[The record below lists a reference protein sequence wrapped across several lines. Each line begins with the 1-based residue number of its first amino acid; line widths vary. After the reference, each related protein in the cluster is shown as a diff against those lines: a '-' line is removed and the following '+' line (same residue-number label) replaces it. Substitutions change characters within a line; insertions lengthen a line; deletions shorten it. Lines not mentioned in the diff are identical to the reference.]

1 MRAETSSVRDLPE
14 MHLMGHTC
22 ATLNGELV
30 FVWGGTNE
38 KVAYLT
44 TKNTHLWIYDTLTGY
59 WRKRHCSGECP
70 PYLSCSTS
78 SLIGQK
84 MYVFGGYWT
93 VQDDWLNCL
102 YCLNLET
109 FEWTDLGSRATGVPT
124 KPIRS
129 DKCVSWT
136 YNKRFYVFGG
146 YGWSQTEHYVQLLDI
161 QKDFQLTPDERWPKF
176 GWNNQ
181 LVEYNPLDKTW
192 RWPTY
197 AGKCPS
203 ARAAHSGAL
212 LGNKYYIFGGRDSYE
227 RLNDLYSLDMDKLE
241 WTHITNF
248 KLDSASMLGM
258 ELASTSRA
266 RPISHL
272 LDSGEASENES
283 DDLQVDEQVAAEERH
298 RLQVNDILE
307 EMRQDNSVLDVEDD
321 LSPTPSSSTIRPQSR
336 PHINTYEALEEENG
350 SEDDDN
356 DDEPIEPPHPSLLIE
371 RLSMSSSHQSDI
383 EDNMETQQCFSDCT
397 IDQSEHYR
405 RDQPTYSR
413 ASSADNRQEDEVV
426 EDDTQ
431 RSPSS
436 NGRPAEEKAD
446 SSNIQIVPK
455 APARPAGR
463 SFTSFSAISEK
474 QIILFGGIDSDDQ
487 KLDDCWL
494 YDVEQNNWNQVEL
507 RNKRPRLW
515 HTGAR
520 SRYNE
525 VIIIGGA
532 STDKI
537 CDYCSEVVTLSIE
550 PKPLKKIA
558 LDAVSRS
565 LRMRS
570 IARVHGLPSTIY
582 KQIKLRKQ
590 AIVLTMRGN
599 Q

>member
-1 MRAETSSVRDLPE
+1 
-14 MHLMGHTC
+14 MGHTC

-38 KVAYLT
+38 KVAYNA
-44 TKNTHLWIYDTLTGY
+44 TKNTHIWIYDTLTGY
-59 WRKRHCSGECP
+59 WRKRYCSGECP

-109 FEWTDLGSRATGVPT
+109 FDWVDLGSRASGEPT
-124 KPIRS
+124 TPIRS
-129 DKCVSWT
+129 DKCVSWA
-136 YNKRFYVFGG
+136 YNRRFYVFGG

-181 LVEYNPLDKTW
+181 LVEYNPIDNTW

-197 AGKCPS
+197 VGKCPS

-212 LGNKYYIFGGRDSYE
+212 LGNKFYIFGGRDSHE
-227 RLNDLYSLDMDKLE
+227 RLNDLYSLDMDKLV

-248 KLDSASMLGM
+248 STDSTSMLGLEM
-258 ELASTSRA
+258 VTPASR
-266 RPISHL
+266 RQPLSHL
-272 LDSGEASENES
+272 LESRSEFGDDIEASNEV
-283 DDLQVDEQVAAEERH
+283 QVDDEQAAAEERH

-307 EMRQDNSVLDVEDD
+307 EIRQDNSVLDVEDD
-321 LSPTPSSSTIRPQSR
+321 LSPTPSSSTMRPQSR
-336 PHINTYEALEEENG
+336 PYINTCEVVEEEENVF
-350 SEDDDN
+350 EDEDN
-356 DDEPIEPPHPSLLIE
+356 DEYVEPPHPSLLIE

-383 EDNMETQQCFSDCT
+383 EDNIEAQQCFSECANANSQGQS
-397 IDQSEHYR
+397 DQYR
-405 RDQPTYSR
+405 REHEQTYSR
-413 ASSADNRQEDEVV
+413 ASSAEVRQEGEVGLEASQQNISTSGESPDANDEIGNNH
-426 EDDTQ
+426 T
-431 RSPSS
+431 
-436 NGRPAEEKAD
+436 
-446 SSNIQIVPK
+446 ILK
-455 APARPAGR
+455 APLRPAGR
-463 SFTSFSAISEK
+463 SFTSFTAASDK
-474 QIILFGGIDSDDQ
+474 QILLFGGIDSNDQ

-494 YDVEQNNWNQVEL
+494 YDVEKNSWSQVEL

-537 CDYCSEVVTLSIE
+537 CDYCPDVVTLSIE
-550 PKPLKKIA
+550 PKSLKKIS

-565 LRMRS
+565 VRMRT
-570 IARVHGLPSTIY
+570 IASVQGLPSTIY

-599 Q
+599 